1 MKKGGILAAI
11 FIERIFMIARIAVE
25 GLPFFAGGTYDYCV
39 PEHLL
44 DKALAGAR
52 VVVPFG
58 RDRRAGFILSLSE
71 SSDFSGKL
79 KPIATVAEDDYRVSA
94 EMLELA
100 QFMSEQ
106 YITPVYDCLKAMLPA
121 GLEMKT
127 EALYRLGTVPAPS
140 EFEELVGCVR
150 DREPISEKALL
161 ALFPQSRSTLTRLCE
176 EGVLVRSY
184 RDKRALGDHT
194 VPTVKL
200 SCTPEQA
207 TAYCEGKI
215 NERAR
220 GAVEYLLTQGET
232 DKTDLCYMTGVTP
245 AQLSTLK
252 KNGIIAFG
260 RREVRRMATERY
272 DGSAKNTTLS
282 PDQQRVAD
290 EIGAH
295 LGEFGVDLLYG
306 VTGSGKTHVF
316 YELLDRVLARGECA
330 IVMVPEIMLTVQL
343 TARLRGRY
351 GDTVAVMHSDLSPG
365 ARLDEWKRMKE
376 GQAKIAVGTRTAV
389 FAPFD
394 KIGLIVMDE
403 EQEHTYKSEFS
414 PKFHAKSVAI
424 RRALYHNC
432 PVLLSS
438 ATPSVD
444 SRYLAQK
451 EKYRFHVLHG
461 RFNGAGA
468 PPTKLVDMRR
478 ELRDGNSSIFSR
490 DLQKELAENLAHGE
504 QSILFINR
512 RGFHTFISCRSCGY
526 ALSCPHCSIGM
537 TYHIKNN
544 RLMCHYCGHSEP
556 VPTVCPEC
564 GSEHIRFFGTGTQRA
579 EMELQALFPQARIL
593 RMDADTTAG
602 RLAHEQLLAK
612 FDSGEYDILLGT
624 QMVTKGLDF
633 PKVTLVGILAADASL
648 YSDDYRAGERTF
660 SLITQVIGRAGR
672 SALPGRALI
681 QTYSPDHE
689 LLSLGLAQD
698 YDGFY
703 DREIALRKMMLY
715 PPYSDLCQL
724 IFSGED
730 PKETLDTADR
740 FKERL
745 MEVMT
750 EGKLPMSGIGPAP
763 CRMAK
768 VGGRYRFRLLI
779 KCRANAAFRAVLR
792 QVLDEMKSHKRILI
806 DADINPYTL
815 Q

>member
-1 MKKGGILAAI
+1 
-11 FIERIFMIARIAVE
+11 MIAKVAVE
-25 GLPFFAGGTYDYCV
+25 NMPFFAGGTYDYDV
-39 PEHLL
+39 PEHLR
-44 DKALAGAR
+44 DRAKAGAR

-58 RDRRAGFILSLSE
+58 RDRRAGFILSLCDQTE
-71 SSDFSGKL
+71 FTGKL
-79 KPIATVAEDDYRVSA
+79 RPIATVAQDDYLVPE
-94 EMLELA
+94 EMLALA
-100 QFMSEQ
+100 GFMSEQ
-106 YITPVYDCLKAMLPA
+106 YVTPVYDCLKTMLPA

-127 EALYRLGTVPAPS
+127 EAFYRLGCVPAQS
-140 EFEELVGCVR
+140 DEELIGCVR
-150 DREPISEKALL
+150 EREPVSEKTLL
-161 ALFPQSRSTLTRLCE
+161 SLFGDCRATLHRLCE
-176 EGVLVRSY
+176 QGVLVRTY
-184 RDKRALGDHT
+184 RDKRSLGDRT
-194 VPTVKL
+194 VPTVRL
-200 SCTPEQA
+200 CCREEQA
-207 TAYCEGKI
+207 TAYCDGKI
-215 NERAR
+215 HERAR
-220 GAVEYLLTQGET
+220 GAVEFLLAQGET

-245 AQLSTLK
+245 AMLTTLK

-260 RREVRRMATERY
+260 RREVRRMATDRY
-272 DGSAKNTTLS
+272 DDSAKNAVLS
-282 PDQQRVAD
+282 PEQQKIAD

-316 YELLDRVLARGECA
+316 YDLLDRVLERGECA

-376 GQAKIAVGTRTAV
+376 GQARIAVGTRTAV

-394 KIGLIVMDE
+394 KIGLIVLDE
-403 EQEHTYKSEFS
+403 EQEHTYKSELS

-424 RRALYHNC
+424 RRAVHHNC

-438 ATPSVD
+438 ATPSIE
-444 SRYLAQK
+444 SRSLA
-451 EKYRFHVLHG
+451 ESGKYRFHLLPG

-468 PPTKLVDMRR
+468 PPTKLVDMRH
-478 ELRDGNSSIFSR
+478 ELREGNTAIFSR
-490 DLQKELAENLAHGE
+490 TLQKELADNLARGE

-512 RGFHTFISCRSCGY
+512 RGFNTFISCRSCGY
-526 ALSCPHCSIGM
+526 ALACPHCSIGM

-564 GSEHIRFFGTGTQRA
+564 GSEHIRFFGTGTQKA
-579 EMELQALFPQARIL
+579 ELELQALFPQARIL

-602 RLAHEQLLAK
+602 RLAHEQLLTK

-672 SALPGRALI
+672 SALPGRAVI

-689 LLSLGLAQD
+689 ILSLGLAQD
-698 YDGFY
+698 YDGFFK
-703 DREIALRKMMLY
+703 REIALRKLMLY

-730 PKETLDTADR
+730 PKEALDAADAI
-740 FKERL
+740 KEA
-745 MEVMT
+745 MMAAMT
-750 EGKLPMSGIGPAP
+750 EQKLPMSGIGPAP

-792 QVLDEMKSHKRILI
+792 SVLEQNRSNKRIFI
-806 DADINPYTL
+806 DADINPYNL

>member
-1 MKKGGILAAI
+1 
-11 FIERIFMIARIAVE
+11 MIAKVAVE
-25 GLPFFAGGTYDYCV
+25 SMPFFAGGTYDYRV

-44 DKALAGAR
+44 EKALPGAR

-58 RDRRAGFILSLSE
+58 RDRRAGFILSLTDTTE
-71 SSDFSGKL
+71 FSGQL
-79 KPIATVAEDDYRVSA
+79 KSIATVADDDYRVSD
-94 EMLELA
+94 EMLSLA
-100 QFMSEQ
+100 QYMSEQ

-127 EALYRLGTVPAPS
+127 EALYRMGTAPVPADA
-140 EFEELVGCVR
+140 EELIGCVR
-150 DREPISEKALL
+150 DREPVSEKILL
-161 ALFPQSRSTLTRLCE
+161 TLFPACRPLLRRLCDT
-176 EGVLVRSY
+176 GVLIRSY
-184 RDKRALGDHT
+184 RDKRSLGDRT
-194 VPTVKL
+194 VPTVYL
-200 SCTPEQA
+200 ACTPEAA

-220 GAVEYLLTQGET
+220 GAVEYLLMQGQT

-245 AQLSTLK
+245 AMLTTLK

-260 RREVRRMATERY
+260 RREVRRISSDRY
-272 DGSAKNTTLS
+272 DESAKNTVLS
-282 PDQQRVAD
+282 PEQQQVAD
-290 EIGAH
+290 EIGGH
-295 LGEFGVDLLYG
+295 LGAFGVDLLYG

-316 YELLDRVLARGECA
+316 YDLLDRVLSRGECA

-351 GDTVAVMHSDLSPG
+351 GDKIAVMHSDLSPG

-376 GQAKIAVGTRTAV
+376 GQARIAVGTRTAV

-394 KIGLIVMDE
+394 KIGLIILDE
-403 EQEHTYKSEFS
+403 EQEHTYKSELS

-424 RRALYHNC
+424 RRARYHNC

-438 ATPSVD
+438 ATPSLE

-451 EKYRFHVLHG
+451 EKYRFHVLPG

-468 PPTKLVDMRR
+468 PPTRLVDMRH
-478 ELRDGNSSIFSR
+478 ELREGNTAIFSR
-490 DLQKELAENLAHGE
+490 TLQKELADNLARGE

-512 RGFHTFISCRSCGY
+512 RGFNTFISCRSCGY
-526 ALSCPHCSIGM
+526 AMSCPNCSIGM

-564 GSEHIRFFGTGTQRA
+564 GSEHIRFFGTGTQKA
-579 EMELQALFPQARIL
+579 ELELQALFPEARIL
-593 RMDADTTAG
+593 RMDADTPAG
-602 RLAHEQLLAK
+602 RLAHEQLLTQ
-612 FDSGEYDILLGT
+612 FDAGQYDILLGT

-633 PKVTLVGILAADASL
+633 PNVTLVGILAADASL

-672 SALPGRALI
+672 SAKPGRAVI

-689 LLSLGLAQD
+689 VLSLGLAQD

-703 DREIALRKMMLY
+703 NREISLRKMMLY
-715 PPYSDLCQL
+715 PPYADLCQL

-730 PKETLDTADR
+730 PQKTLAAADR
-740 FKERL
+740 FKDAMMAAMSEK
-745 MEVMT
+745 
-750 EGKLPMSGIGPAP
+750 KLPMSGIGPAP

-768 VGGRYRFRLLI
+768 IGGRYRFRLLI
-779 KCRANAAFRAVLR
+779 KCRAGADFRALLREVLG
-792 QVLDEMKSHKRILI
+792 QSKSNKRITV

>member
-1 MKKGGILAAI
+1 
-11 FIERIFMIARIAVE
+11 MIAKVAVE
-25 GLPFFAGGTYDYCV
+25 NMPFFAGGTYDYAV
-39 PEHLL
+39 PEHLRMRA
-44 DKALAGAR
+44 KPGAR

-58 RDRRAGFILSLSE
+58 RDRRAGFILSLC
-71 SSDFSGKL
+71 DQTAYVGKL
-79 KPIATVAEDDYRVSA
+79 RAIATVAEDDYLVPE
-94 EMLELA
+94 EMLALA

-106 YITPVYDCLKAMLPA
+106 YITPVYDCLKTMLPA

-127 EALYRLGTVPAPS
+127 EALYRLGGVPAGS
-140 EFEELVGCVR
+140 DEELVGCVR
-150 DREPISEKALL
+150 EREPVSEKILL
-161 ALFPQSRSTLTRLCE
+161 SLFGDCRATLRRLCE
-176 EGVLVRSY
+176 QGVLVRSF
-184 RDKRALGDHT
+184 RDKRSLGDRT
-194 VPTVKL
+194 VPTVHL
-200 SCTPEQA
+200 CCTQEQA
-207 TAYCEGKI
+207 TAYCDGKV

-220 GAVEYLLTQGET
+220 GAVEFLLAQGET

-245 AQLSTLK
+245 AMLTTLK

-260 RREVRRMATERY
+260 RREVRRMATDRY
-272 DGSAKNTTLS
+272 DDSAKNAVLS
-282 PDQQRVAD
+282 PDQQKIAD
-290 EIGAH
+290 DIGAH

-316 YELLDRVLARGECA
+316 YDLLDRVLERGESA

-376 GQAKIAVGTRTAV
+376 GQARIAVGTRTAV

-394 KIGLIVMDE
+394 KIGLIILDE
-403 EQEHTYKSEFS
+403 EQEHTYKSELS

-424 RRALYHNC
+424 RRALHHRC

-438 ATPSVD
+438 ATPSIE
-444 SRYLAQK
+444 SRSLAQSG
-451 EKYRFHVLHG
+451 KYRFHVLPG

-468 PPTKLVDMRR
+468 PPTKLIDMRH
-478 ELRDGNSSIFSR
+478 ELREGNTAIFSR
-490 DLQKELAENLAHGE
+490 TLQKEIAENLVRGE

-512 RGFHTFISCRSCGY
+512 RGFNTFISCRSCGH
-526 ALSCPHCSIGM
+526 AMACPHCSIGM

-564 GSEHIRFFGTGTQRA
+564 GSEHIRFFGTGTQKA
-579 EMELQALFPQARIL
+579 ELELQALFPQARIL

-672 SALPGRALI
+672 SALPGRAVI

-689 LLSLGLAQD
+689 VLSLGLAQD

-703 DREIALRKMMLY
+703 NREIALRKLMLY

-724 IFSGED
+724 VFSGED
-730 PKETLDTADR
+730 PKETLDAADA
-740 FKERL
+740 FKEA
-745 MEVMT
+745 MMAAMT
-750 EGKLPMSGIGPAP
+750 ERKLPMSGIGPAP

-779 KCRANAAFRAVLR
+779 KCRASADFRAVLR
-792 QVLDEMKSHKRILI
+792 AVLEQNKTNKRIFI
-806 DADINPYTL
+806 DADINPYNL